1 MKTKLLLLLL
11 ISGSSV
17 FSQTY
22 ITLPYHRDGVYDFQS
37 KYKRFGNTLKYT
49 RNPNFEW
56 KIVYETNSIICS
68 ISRTR
73 EIISVLYFDLV
84 SMEWSAHTMNHDTLM
99 GGKLNGKKVVPS
111 FGKLQIIN
119 DKSSVHSKSSEIPK
133 DPDIDDGNEQGS
145 KSSWRLIKK
154 GMTKNQIKK
163 LLGEPDRIDNFVTLE
178 TWSYGYSGNVTFDD
192 EGVIGWNEPFRF

>member
-1 MKTKLLLLLL
+1 MKTKLLILLLVF
-11 ISGSSV
+11 GSSV

-22 ITLPYHRDGVYDFQS
+22 ITSPFHRNGVYDIKS
-37 KYKRFGNTLKYT
+37 KYKRSGNTLKLAGD
-49 RNPNFEW
+49 PSFEW
-56 KIVYETNSIICS
+56 KIVYKTNSIICS

-99 GGKLNGKKVVPS
+99 GEKINGKKVVPS
-111 FGKLQIIN
+111 FGKLQIVN
-119 DKSSVHSKSSEIPK
+119 DKSSVHSKPPK
-133 DPDIDDGNEQGS
+133 NLRDSDNDGNGPGS

-163 LLGEPDRIDNFVTLE
+163 LLGEPDRINNYVTLE
-178 TWSYGYSGNVTFDD
+178 NWSYHYSGNVTFDD
-192 EGVIGWNEPFRF
+192 KGVIGWSEPLSF